1 MTTSAAVTKVD
12 WGDAIGTGQ
21 KRTAGSFTPNV
32 FGLHGRNGANGI
44 DGARTNSRR
53 SEGGRASAYALR
65 LRSSADRGHFP
76 A

>member
-1 MTTSAAVTKVD
+1 MTGAMTL
-12 WGDAIGTGQ
+12 GQ
-21 KRTAGSFTPNV
+21 KRTAPVGSFTPNV
-32 FGLHGRNGANGI
+32 FGLHGIHGTNGTDA
-44 DGARTNSRR
+44 ARTNCRR